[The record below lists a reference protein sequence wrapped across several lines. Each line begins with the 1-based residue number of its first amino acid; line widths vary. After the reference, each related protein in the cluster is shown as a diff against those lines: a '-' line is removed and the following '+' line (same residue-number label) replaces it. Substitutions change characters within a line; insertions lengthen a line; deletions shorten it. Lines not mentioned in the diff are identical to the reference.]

1 MYNYLRFPNFRLK
14 ALTLS
19 YDDAPIF
26 DRRLIEIMSAHG
38 LRGTFNINSS
48 RIPDVTDPNRRNLT
62 PEEAVALVLES
73 GNEIAVHGAHH
84 LHLSGIPM
92 VHAMRDVV
100 DDRIAL
106 ERMCGTPI
114 RGMAYAYGAYNDAV
128 VEMLAKAGIRYSRT
142 THSTEKFDLPTDW
155 LRLPATCHHDNPRL
169 MALCDQFLAIED
181 KGLWHTIPR
190 LFYLWGHSYEFN
202 DKNNWHVIEEFC
214 DYMGGRESEIWY
226 ATNIEIYEYIEDF
239 NHLIFSAD
247 GDIVKNPTAR
257 TLWFDFEG
265 QSYSIAAGESF
276 RISDRRDPNVKG
288 YWV

>member
-128 VEMLAKAGIRYSRT
+128 VEMLAQAGIRYSRT

-202 DKNNWHVIEEFC
+202 DKNNWHVIERFAER
-214 DYMGGRESEIWY
+214 MGGHEDIWY
-226 ATNIEIYEYIEDF
+226 ATNIEIYDYLAAFRALE
-239 NHLIFSAD
+239 FSMD
-247 GDIVKNPTAR
+247 ETTVYNPTATDVYLFVHGRR
-257 TLWFDFEG
+257 TVAL
-265 QSYSIAAGESF
+265 AGAVTKL
-276 RISDRRDPNVKG
+276 I
-288 YWV
+288 